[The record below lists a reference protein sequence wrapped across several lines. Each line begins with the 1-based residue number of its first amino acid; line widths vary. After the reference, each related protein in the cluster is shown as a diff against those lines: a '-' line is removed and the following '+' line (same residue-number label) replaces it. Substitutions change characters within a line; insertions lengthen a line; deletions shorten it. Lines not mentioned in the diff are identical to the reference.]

1 MSTREIDLSILANAE
16 LFRGLPRQALDDIR
30 ERSSRRRFAAGEVV
44 FRQDDPASNLFI
56 VVAGQLRVAQTTADG
71 QQVII
76 RYIGPGDLV
85 GYSVL
90 SSRERYANAAAAVE
104 DTHVLGWSASSVRQ
118 LMGAHPAIALNALAI
133 IGARYQELQ
142 DRLRQHATE
151 NVERRI
157 AHAVLQLAKQAGR
170 RTAQGLEIAFPV
182 SRQDLAEMAGTT
194 LHTVSRTMSAWEER
208 KLVLSQRRRV
218 VVTQPVALLEIATG
232 NS

>member
-1 MSTREIDLSILANAE
+1 M
-16 LFRGLPRQALDDIR
+16 
-30 ERSSRRRFAAGEVV
+30 
-44 FRQDDPASNLFI
+44 
-56 VVAGQLRVAQTTADG
+56 
-71 QQVII
+71 
-76 RYIGPGDLV
+76 
-85 GYSVL
+85 
-90 SSRERYANAAAAVE
+90 
-104 DTHVLGWSASSVRQ
+104 GWSVSSVRH
-118 LMGAHPAIALNALAI
+118 LMESHPAIALNALTI

-208 KLVLSQRRRV
+208 NVVYSQRRRV
-218 VVTQPVALLEIATG
+218 VVKQQNVLLEIATG
-232 NS
+232 SS

>member
-1 MSTREIDLSILANAE
+1 MSSREIDLSILANAE
-16 LFRGLPRQALDDIR
+16 LFSGLPRPALDDIR
-30 ERSSRRRFAAGEVV
+30 ERSYRKRFAAGEVV
-44 FRQDDPASNLFI
+44 FRQNDPASNLFLI
-56 VVAGQLRVAQTTADG
+56 VAGQLRVAQTTADG

-76 RYIGPGDLV
+76 RYIGPGGLV

-90 SSRERYANAAAAVE
+90 SSLERYASTAAAIE

-118 LMGAHPAIALNALAI
+118 LMGTHPAIALNALAI

-157 AHAVLQLAKQAGR
+157 AHAVLRLAKQAGR

-208 KLVLSQRRRV
+208 KFVHSQRRRV
-218 VVTQPVALLEIATG
+218 VVTQPGALLEIATG

>member
-1 MSTREIDLSILANAE
+1 MSTREIDLGILANAE
-16 LFRGLPRQALDDIR
+16 LFSGLPRQSLDEVR
-30 ERSSRRRFAAGEVV
+30 EQSYRKRFAAGEVV
-44 FRQDDPASNLFI
+44 FRQDDPASNLYL

-76 RYIGPGDLV
+76 RYIGPGNLV

-90 SSRERYANAAAAVE
+90 SRLERFANTATAVE
-104 DTHVLGWSASSVRQ
+104 DTHVMGWSAASVRQ
-118 LMGAHPAIALNALAI
+118 LMESHPAIALNALAI
-133 IGARYQELQ
+133 IGAHYQELQ

-208 KLVLSQRRRV
+208 NLVHSQRRRV
-218 VVTQPVALLEIATG
+218 VVAQPSALLEIATG
-232 NS
+232 NR

>member
-1 MSTREIDLSILANAE
+1 VSTREIDYSILANAE
-16 LFRGLPRQALDDIR
+16 LFSGLPRQSLDEIR
-30 ERSSRRRFAAGEVV
+30 GRSFRKRFAAGEVV
-44 FRQDDPASNLFI
+44 LRQDDPAKNLF
-56 VVAGQLRVAQTTADG
+56 VVVMGQLRVAQTTADG

-76 RYIGPGDLV
+76 RYTGPGDLV

-90 SSRERYANAAAAVE
+90 SSRDRYASTATAIE
-104 DTHVLGWSASSVRQ
+104 DTHVMGWSASSVAQ
-118 LMGAHPAIALNALAI
+118 LMETHPGIALNALSI

-142 DRLRQHATE
+142 DRLREHATE

-157 AHAVLQLAKQAGR
+157 AHAVLRLARQAGR
-170 RTAQGLEIAFPV
+170 RTPQGLEIAFPL

-208 KLVLSQRRRV
+208 NLVYSQRRRV
-218 VVTQPVALLEIATG
+218 VVTQPNLLVEIATG

>member
-16 LFRGLPRQALDDIR
+16 LFSGLPRQSLDDIR
-30 ERSSRRRFAAGEVV
+30 ERSYRKRFGAGEVV
-44 FRQDDPASNLFI
+44 FRQDDPASNLF
-56 VVAGQLRVAQTTADG
+56 VVVMGQLRVAQSTADG

-76 RYIGPGDLV
+76 RYVGPGDLV

-90 SSRERYANAAAAVE
+90 SSRERYANTVTAVE
-104 DTHVLGWSASSVRQ
+104 DSHLIGWSASSVGQ
-118 LMGAHPAIALNALAI
+118 LMAAHPGIALNALAI
-133 IGARYQELQ
+133 IGVRYQELQ

-157 AHAVLQLAKQAGR
+157 AHAVLQLARQAGR

-208 KLVLSQRRRV
+208 NLVHSQRRRV
-218 VVTQPVALLEIATG
+218 VVTQSSALVEIATG
-232 NS
+232 NG

>member
-1 MSTREIDLSILANAE
+1 VSTRDIDLSILANTE
-16 LFRGLPRQALDDIR
+16 LFSGLPRESLDDIR
-30 ERSSRRRFAAGEVV
+30 SRSFRKRFAAGETV

-56 VVAGQLRVAQTTADG
+56 VVVGQLRVAQTTADG

-90 SSRERYANAAAAVE
+90 SSRERYANTAAAV
-104 DTHVLGWSASSVRQ
+104 DNAHVMGWSASSVRQ
-118 LMGAHPAIALNALAI
+118 LMETHPDIALNALGI

-157 AHAVLQLAKQAGR
+157 AHAVLRLAKQAGR
-170 RTAQGLEIAFPV
+170 RTPQGLEIAFPV
-182 SRQDLAEMAGTT
+182 TRQDLAEMAGTT

-208 KLVLSQRRRV
+208 NVVHSQRRRV
-218 VVTQPVALLEIATG
+218 VVKQQNVLAEIATG
-232 NS
+232 SS

>member
-1 MSTREIDLSILANAE
+1 MSTREIDLSILANTE
-16 LFRGLPRQALDDIR
+16 LFSGLPRESLDDIR
-30 ERSSRRRFAAGEVV
+30 GRSFRKRFAAGEMV
-44 FRQDDPASNLFI
+44 FRQDDPASNLFV
-56 VVAGQLRVAQTTADG
+56 VVAGQLRVAQTTVEG

-90 SSRERYANAAAAVE
+90 SSRERYANTATAVE
-104 DTHVLGWSASSVRQ
+104 DTHVMGWSASSVRH
-118 LMGAHPAIALNALAI
+118 LMETHPDIALNALAI
-133 IGARYQELQ
+133 IGAGYQELQ

-170 RTAQGLEIAFPV
+170 RTPQGLEIAFPV
-182 SRQDLAEMAGTT
+182 SRQDIAEMAGTT

-208 KLVLSQRRRV
+208 NIVHSQRRRV
-218 VVTQPVALLEIATG
+218 VVKQQNVLVEIATG
-232 NS
+232 SS